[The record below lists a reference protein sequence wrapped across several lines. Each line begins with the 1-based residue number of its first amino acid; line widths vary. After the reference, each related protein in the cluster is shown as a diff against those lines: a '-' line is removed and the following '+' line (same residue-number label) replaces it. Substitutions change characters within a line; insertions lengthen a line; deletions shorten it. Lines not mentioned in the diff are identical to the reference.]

1 MKNRIKKLGYGVSIH
16 YNCYRKLFEVYK
28 IGTYYPSDPS
38 INIERQIVVKDKKL
52 KKAIKI
58 YKKNHISF
66 SKKGLK

>member
-58 YKKNHISF
+58 YKKNTF
-66 SKKGLK
+66 PFQKKV